1 VTLLA
6 ILGASRLYRW
16 AVRRAASADLDQ
28 ATLRAYARR
37 MLLTTRFT
45 LVALA
50 GAVLLTA
57 CPKPQPD
64 PVPADCKAP
73 NACADEP
80 HSEGPPPVGSIDPPK
95 P

>member
-1 VTLLA
+1 MTPLA
-6 ILGASRLYRW
+6 ILGASRLYHW
-16 AVRRAASADLDQ
+16 AIRRAAGADLDLP
-28 ATLRAYARR
+28 TLRAYARR
-37 MLLTTRFT
+37 MLLTTRST

-73 NACADEP
+73 NACADES
-80 HSEGPPPVGSIDPPK
+80 HTEGPPPVGTLDPPT
-95 P
+95 